1 MERDG
6 PQAGASQPE
15 ARVGVRALSHP
26 FALAAIF
33 LLLVNDHV
41 LKGVA
46 PSLLTGKLS
55 DFAGLV
61 FFPMLGVV
69 VLAFVLGLERRQGP
83 RLAAVAFAATG
94 AAFALLKAV
103 APVNA
108 AALALADRWLGIR
121 LQLALDPTDL
131 WALAVLPAAL
141 LMWQHAEARPRPVSL
156 RAGILSTSIA
166 ALAALATSPC
176 PPEQPIARLLTDGQ
190 EVYAVA
196 RAWEPFSAV
205 YRSQDEGRSWEF
217 LQEADVPVALA
228 AQAEQPVVY
237 PVVACLPASPQSC
250 YRIDGTSPQVERSE
264 DGGARWAIAWSPPV
278 SRMSYMQRVASGS
291 GKLLA
296 CGKVIDFTPHDLIL
310 LDEGGEAILLVALG
324 NEGVLRSPA
333 GSESW
338 QRLGVGWAEAT
349 PERAESL
356 RELWPPSTILTET
369 LLLLAAAAIAFLV
382 LSVRSWKLAQRRLD
396 AAGEGYRGFWWAAGF
411 LFALVVVGAILLG
424 AEELLLPVGIPVAMG
439 LAYLAFLGQ
448 RWSIVIEDSLRPEAT
463 KHCLWLGL
471 LATLGSAAIAWLG
484 FALWMFGVLPVYTLA
499 LAIAIL
505 VVVAGWLWG
514 WRQVGR
520 TSQPAETGTVGGAGD

>member
-1 MERDG
+1 ML
-6 PQAGASQPE
+6 
-15 ARVGVRALSHP
+15 ALTHP
-26 FALAAIF
+26 CTLSAIV
-33 LLLVNDHV
+33 LLLLNDHV
-41 LKGVA
+41 LKAVA
-46 PSLLTGKLS
+46 PSPLTGKLS

-69 VLAFVLGLERRQGP
+69 VLGFVLRLERHQGP

-94 AAFALLKAV
+94 MAFALLKAA

-108 AALALADRWLGIR
+108 AALGLADRWFGIH

-131 WALAVLPAAL
+131 WALAVLPAAFL
-141 LMWQHAEARPRPVSL
+141 IWRHAEARPRPVSL
-156 RAGILSTSIA
+156 RAGILSTSVA

-205 YRSQDEGRSWEF
+205 YRSQDSGRSWAF
-217 LQEADVPVALA
+217 LQEAEVPVTLA

-264 DGGARWAIAWSPPV
+264 DGGATWEVAWSPPT
-278 SRMSYMQRVASGS
+278 SRLSYMRRVASGS
-291 GKLLA
+291 GQLLA
-296 CGKVIDFTPHDLIL
+296 CGKEIDFTPHDLIL
-310 LDEGGEAILLVALG
+310 LKVGGEAIVLVALG

-338 QRLGVGWAEAT
+338 ERLGVGWAEAT
-349 PERAESL
+349 PERAGSL
-356 RELWPPSTILTET
+356 RDLWPPSTILTET
-369 LLLLAAAAIAFLV
+369 LLLLAAGAIAFLV
-382 LSVRSWKLAQRRLD
+382 LSIRSWMLAQRRPD

-411 LFALVVVGAILLG
+411 LFALVVVAALLLG

-463 KHCLWLGL
+463 QHCLRLAL
-471 LATLGSAAIAWLG
+471 LATFGSAAIAWLG
-484 FALWMFGVLPVYTLA
+484 FAVWMFGVLPTYALA

-514 WRQVGR
+514 WRQVWR
-520 TSQPAETGTVGGAGD
+520 TSQPAETGTVGGAGG